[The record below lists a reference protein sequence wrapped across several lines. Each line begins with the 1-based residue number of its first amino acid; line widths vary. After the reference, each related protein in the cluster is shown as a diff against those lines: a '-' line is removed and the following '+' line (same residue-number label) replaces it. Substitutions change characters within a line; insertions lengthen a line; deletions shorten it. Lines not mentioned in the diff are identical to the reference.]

1 MERPQKQVAVQLNQQ
16 SAPQFIVQA
25 AAQRLPDLL
34 ADGGRWAARR
44 LFDGFRE
51 GYAGLTIDLYAHTLV
66 FNRHEPVLNEG
77 HLGLLVV
84 RLRELFP
91 WVRAVLVKDRKPLLG
106 GEGQPE
112 ARRGRLVWGENPDR
126 RLRENGIWYALDL
139 QMNQDAS
146 FYLDTRLLR
155 AWLKENLSGKTLLN
169 TFAYTGSL
177 GVAALAGGAVR
188 VVQLDRNRQFL
199 NLAKQSYALNG
210 LTVQR
215 SDFLTGDF
223 YPLTAQLRRA
233 GAQFDAVVLDAPFFS
248 MSERGRVDLQNDME
262 RLINRLRPLVR
273 SGGWLVAINNALFV
287 SGRDYLATL
296 QCLCDG
302 GGLEIE
308 ALLPVGEDCLGNHP
322 AAAADPAP
330 FVHSTKIA
338 LLRVRHA
345 ATCTD
350 R

>member
-1 MERPQKQVAVQLNQQ
+1 MELDQL
-16 SAPQFIVQA
+16 ICDA

-51 GYAGLTIDLYAHTLV
+51 GYAGLTVDLYAHTLV
-66 FNRHEPVLNEG
+66 FHRHEPLLNDG
-77 HLGLLVV
+77 QLGMLAVQLRQLL
-84 RLRELFP
+84 P
-91 WVRAVLVKDRKPLLG
+91 WVRAVLVKDRKPLLAVAAAPA
-106 GEGQPE
+106 ELQ
-112 ARRGRLVWGENPDR
+112 AMRRGRLLWGEKPDR
-126 RLRENGIWYALDL
+126 RLRENDVWYALDL
-139 QMNQDAS
+139 QMNQDDS

-155 AWLKENLSGKTLLN
+155 GWLKENLTGKTLLN

-177 GVAALAGGAVR
+177 GVAALAGGATQ
-188 VVQLDRNRQFL
+188 VVQLDRNPQFL

-210 LTVQR
+210 LPVQR

-223 YPLTAQLRRA
+223 HPLTARLRRA
-233 GAQFDAVVLDAPFFS
+233 GAQFDAAVLDAPFFAVTAS
-248 MSERGRVDLQNDME
+248 GRVDLENDME

-287 SGRDYLATL
+287 SGRDYLASL

-302 GGLEIE
+302 GWLTIE
-308 ALLPVGEDCLGNHP
+308 QLVPVGADCIGRCP
-322 AAAADPAP
+322 VAAADPAP

-338 LLRVRHA
+338 VLRVRHA
-345 ATCTD
+345 AG
-350 R
+350 